1 MKKFSKMLALG
12 MALAMTFGMTVS
24 AAENPS
30 ASTVDSNVSQT
41 TLNETAAAIQ
51 ESAPA
56 GITVSGTDVGVYD
69 VVASA
74 VNAVNQ
80 EGIAPEDNQAIAE
93 AMQSVGIEV
102 EKVNSLT
109 VVTAFDMTGTA
120 PADGKVTLKN
130 VQGVEQNAKYVMMHV
145 FATADDSIDIEFLPV
160 VVNADGSITVSGVN
174 HFSTFALVKADVTEK
189 EDTGDDDDDDAPA
202 VTVSGAP
209 AAPKTGETLPVAGI
223 MMMIALAGAAVCAT
237 KVRYNN

>member
-30 ASTVDSNVSQT
+30 VSTVDSNVSQT
-41 TLNETAAAIQ
+41 TLNATAVAIQ

-56 GITVSGTDVGVYD
+56 GITVSGTNVAVYD
-69 VVASA
+69 VVAGA
-74 VNAVNQ
+74 VKAVNQ
-80 EGIAPEDNQAIAE
+80 DGIAPEDNQAIAE

-145 FATADDSIDIEFLPV
+145 FVAGESVDIEFLPV
-160 VVNADGSITVSGVN
+160 VVNADGSITISGVN

-202 VTVSGAP
+202 VTASGAP